1 MRRLDGARH
10 ALQDETRKAR
20 WAETLW
26 VDKFPSHERT
36 SSTAL
41 APRVSA
47 IMVVRDVR
55 ASGYQQLD
63 LSIRSALAEPWIDD
77 LVIVDHGNAP
87 EVSAALRAL
96 QADRRD
102 VKLLTVTPDQSA
114 AAAANVGAQ
123 SALGRWLLFLAP
135 DIVLQR
141 GAVARMAAAGGD
153 AKTPWIVGGRLTDSE
168 GREQRAARAGSLS
181 AWSAIAIALD
191 WTDAP
196 RKRKLTG
203 GDPEA
208 SPVAAVSGAFML
220 ITRSD
225 FLDLGGFDEG
235 FAAFAADLDLCRR
248 AADAGGSV
256 LFQPHAAGVQLSRPT
271 RGRKHVQGL
280 ARFVA
285 KSAKTPFQKAFAA
298 IATPALGLLVGFTDF
313 VAGRPPQ
320 RR

>member
-1 MRRLDGARH
+1 M
-10 ALQDETRKAR
+10 
-20 WAETLW
+20 
-26 VDKFPSHERT
+26 DKFPSRERT

-47 IMVVRDVR
+47 VVVVRDVR
-55 ASGYQQLD
+55 PHQPNFAPLD
-63 LSIRSALAEPWIDD
+63 LCLRSALAEPWIDD

-102 VKLLTVTPDQSA
+102 VKLLTITADQSG
-114 AAAANVGAQ
+114 AAAANLGAQ
-123 SALGRWLLFLAP
+123 YALGRWILFLAP

-141 GAVARMAAAGGD
+141 GAVARLAAAGGG

-168 GREQRAARAGSLS
+168 GREQRAARVGSLN

-191 WTDAP
+191 WAAAP
-196 RKRKLTG
+196 RKRKSTG

-208 SPVAAVSGAFML
+208 SIVSAVSGAFML
-220 ITRSD
+220 IPRSD
-225 FLDLGGFDEG
+225 FQALGGFDEG
-235 FAAFAADLDLCRR
+235 YATFAADLDLCRR

-256 LFQPHAAGVQLSRPT
+256 LFQPDASGVQLSRPA

-280 ARFVA
+280 ARFAA

-298 IATPALGLLVGFTDF
+298 IAMPALGVLVGFKDF

>member
-1 MRRLDGARH
+1 
-10 ALQDETRKAR
+10 
-20 WAETLW
+20 

-36 SSTAL
+36 SATAL

-47 IMVVRDVR
+47 VVVVRDVR
-55 ASGYQQLD
+55 QPGFPQLD
-63 LSIRSALAEPWIDD
+63 LCVRSALAEPWIDD

-87 EVSAALRAL
+87 EISSALRAL

-102 VKLLTVTPDQSA
+102 VKLLTVSVDQSA
-114 AAAANVGAQ
+114 AAAANLGAQ
-123 SALGRWLLFLAP
+123 YALGRWVLFLAP
-135 DIVLQR
+135 DVVLQR
-141 GAVARMAAAGGD
+141 GAVARMAAAGGS

-168 GREQRAARAGSLS
+168 GREQRAARASALN

-191 WTDAP
+191 WADAP
-196 RKRKLTG
+196 RKPKLTG
-203 GDPEA
+203 GDPEP

-225 FLDLGGFDEG
+225 FQALGGFDEG
-235 FAAFAADLDLCRR
+235 FATFAADLDLCRR

-256 LFQPHAAGVQLSRPT
+256 LFQPHAAGVQLSRPA
-271 RGRKHVQGL
+271 RAKKQVQGL

-298 IATPALGLLVGFTDF
+298 IAKPALGVLVGFKDF
-313 VAGRPPQ
+313 VAGHPPQ